1 MNVRQEKVGTVNVVT
16 PLGPL
21 TDEDGAEFVEVLQA
35 HLESANPHV
44 VLNMNEVSYLD
55 SHALEVLLDA
65 ARELR
70 NKSLPL
76 KLAKLTPTCREIF
89 DLTELTGEFEVFDDV
104 EDAVRSFL

>member
-1 MNVRQEKVGTVNVVT
+1 MNVREEKIGTVDVVT

-21 TDEDGAEFVEVLQA
+21 TDEDGAEFVEVLRA

-70 NKSLPL
+70 NNSLPL
-76 KLAKLTPTCREIF
+76 KLAKITATCREVF
-89 DLTELTGEFEVFDDV
+89 DLTELTSEFEVFDDI
-104 EDAVRSFL
+104 EDAIRSFL